1 MAMLHARAPRS
12 PVTVDFV
19 PIFEQ
24 SIVSAVLAHMNDDHP
39 DDSLLIV
46 RAFGRA
52 DATAAVMTGL
62 DHLGGTWSYTAGG
75 ETGELTVPWSVE
87 ISERSEIRR
96 EIVGLYDSAS
106 TRIATA
112 TRYSD
117 QSG

>member
-1 MAMLHARAPRS
+1 M
-12 PVTVDFV
+12 

-24 SIVSAVLAHMNDDHP
+24 SIVSAVLDHMNNDHQ
-39 DDSLLIV
+39 DDSLVIV

-52 DATAAVMTGL
+52 DATAAVMTGF

-75 ETGELTVPWSVE
+75 EAGELTVPWSVE

-96 EIVGLYDSAS
+96 EIVGLHDTAS
-106 TRIATA
+106 TRITTA
-112 TRYSD
+112 TRYLN